1 MLFEILCLLL
11 RLFVCLLLLLSLL
24 LSRSNVGAGVVV
36 SGAHRLRLGLC
47 LSVGAFL
54 LVCFRRSSMA
64 KAPINV
70 LILPCGSSVPYPS
83 PHDICIAFCYDRWW
97 HDYEPGLAVRVGG
110 GVSGQSPRLSFTLND
125 SGGPSK
131 RIISRQRSVPA
142 RICIRHRRRIP
153 SDGGALHSRRW
164 RHLLGCQ
171 LCSPSRQHRGACFRQ
186 VSGLRIFSLP
196 ADLARSLLRSAPAAV
211 CRISSASETWI
222 LCRQIACR

>member
-83 PHDICIAFCYDRWW
+83 PHDISSRSAMIAGGTTTNRGWQCV
-97 HDYEPGLAVRVGG
+97 LAAASVG
-110 GVSGQSPRLSFTLND
+110 
-125 SGGPSK
+125 
-131 RIISRQRSVPA
+131 
-142 RICIRHRRRIP
+142 
-153 SDGGALHSRRW
+153 
-164 RHLLGCQ
+164 
-171 LCSPSRQHRGACFRQ
+171 
-186 VSGLRIFSLP
+186 SLP
-196 ADLARSLLRSAPAAV
+196 ASHLL
-211 CRISSASETWI
+211 
-222 LCRQIACR
+222 